1 MKTPVEVELEYG
13 GPWVP
18 AELTDE
24 REYGHTVVA
33 VAGERGSKGP
43 LEVLCIRAVPNTDRR
58 LLDSVRALGYRVTE
72 A

>member
-1 MKTPVEVELEYG
+1 MKTPVEVELQYG
-13 GPWVP
+13 GPWLS

-33 VAGERGSKGP
+33 MAGERGSKGP

-58 LLDSVRALGYRVTE
+58 LLASARALGYRVTE